1 MINTYLEEPLRRGY
15 LLPIGGAED
24 KIAKR
29 LILRRFVQLC
39 GESSAC
45 IAVIPSASEIPD
57 EVGPMYHGIFTAL
70 GVPDVRVLD
79 IRSREAAFDPASLT
93 LLDGVTGVFMT
104 GGDQLRL
111 ATLLGGTPIGDR
123 LLELFHSGVTVAGT
137 SAGASAMSH
146 EMIAAGQS
154 GIVPSQSLVEMA
166 RGLGFIEHV
175 IIDQH
180 FRQRQRIGR
189 LMTVVT
195 LHPSLIGIGVD
206 EDTALVIAPDNSCE
220 VIGSGSVTIVDG
232 SRLAYTDV
240 HKIAPD
246 RLVSVLGATVHI
258 LTQGY
263 RYQLD
268 TRQPFPANGVKG

>member
-1 MINTYLEEPLRRGY
+1 MTIYLEEPIRRGY
-15 LLPIGGAED
+15 LMPIGGAED
-24 KIAKR
+24 KIAAR
-29 LILRRFVQLC
+29 AILTHFVQLC
-39 GESSAC
+39 GDSSAC
-45 IAVIPSASEIPD
+45 IVVIPTASEIPE

-70 GVPDVRVLD
+70 GVPDVRILD
-79 IRSREAAFDPASLT
+79 IRTREAADEAAKVA
-93 LLDGVTGVFMT
+93 LLDGTTGVFMT

-111 ATLLGGTPIGDR
+111 ATILNHTLVGDKLLQLIG
-123 LLELFHSGVTVAGT
+123 EGVTIAGT
-137 SAGASAMSH
+137 SAGASVMSL

-154 GIVPSQSLVEMA
+154 GTVPSQSLVEMA
-166 RGLGFIEHV
+166 QGLGLIHHI

-195 LHPSLIGIGVD
+195 LHPSLIGIGLD
-206 EDTALVIAPDNSCE
+206 EDTALIIAPDNSCE

-232 SRLAYTDV
+232 SHLESDV
-240 HKIAPD
+240 HRVAPD
-246 RLVSVLGATVHI
+246 HLVSVLGATVHI

-268 TRQPFPANGVKG
+268 TRQPFRANGVKG

>member
-1 MINTYLEEPLRRGY
+1 MDFSLEEPIRHGY
-15 LLPIGGAED
+15 LMPIGGAED
-24 KIAKR
+24 KVAAR
-29 LILRRFVQLC
+29 VILTHFVHLC
-39 GESSAC
+39 GGSSARLV
-45 IAVIPSASEIPD
+45 VIPTASEIPE
-57 EVGPMYHGIFTAL
+57 EVGPMYDAIFTAL
-70 GVPDVRVLD
+70 GVSSINILD
-79 IRSREAAFDPASLT
+79 IRSREAADEPANAA
-93 LLDGVTGVFMT
+93 LLDGATGIFMT

-111 ATLLGGTPIGDR
+111 ATILGGTQVGDNLLR
-123 LLELFHSGVTVAGT
+123 LSGEGVTIAGT
-137 SAGASAMSH
+137 SAGASAMSY

-166 RGLGFIEHV
+166 RGLGLINHV

-195 LHPSLIGIGVD
+195 LYPSLIGIGVD

-232 SRLAYTDV
+232 SRLEYTDV
-240 HKIAPD
+240 HKVAPD

>member
-1 MINTYLEEPLRRGY
+1 
-15 LLPIGGAED
+15 
-24 KIAKR
+24 
-29 LILRRFVQLC
+29 
-39 GESSAC
+39 
-45 IAVIPSASEIPD
+45 
-57 EVGPMYHGIFTAL
+57 MYHGIFTAL
-70 GVPDVRVLD
+70 GASDVRIIDVRD
-79 IRSREAAFDPASLT
+79 REAADQPTNAA

-111 ATLLGGTPIGDR
+111 ATLLANTLVGTR
-123 LLELFHSGVTVAGT
+123 LLQLLGDGVTVAGT
-137 SAGASAMSH
+137 SAGASAMSY

-166 RGLGFIEHV
+166 RGLGFIHHV

-206 EDTALVIAPDNSCE
+206 EDTALVIAPDNACE
-220 VIGSGSVTIVDG
+220 VVGSGSVTIVDG
-232 SRLAYTDV
+232 SRLGYTDV
-240 HKIAPD
+240 HKVAPD

-258 LTQGY
+258 LTHGY

-268 TRQPFPANGVKG
+268 TRQPFPANGMKG